1 MPLDLAR
8 RIAARLRGEPER
20 PGGHRGIGH
29 DWEREAERALAARSY
44 RIIERNFRTREGEVD
59 LIARDGD
66 VLCFVEVK
74 GRASRAF
81 GSPAEAVTL
90 EKQRRIT
97 RAAAAYLLRFRG
109 EPPTC
114 RFDVVGID
122 AAAADPESRVTI
134 LRGAFEGPLP
144 SRCR

>member
-44 RIIERNFRTREGEVD
+44 RIIERNFRTREGEID
-59 LIARDGD
+59 LIARDGE

-90 EKQRRIT
+90 EKQRRIA
-97 RAAAAYLLRFRG
+97 RAAAAYLARLRG
-109 EPPTC
+109 EPPVC
-114 RFDVVGID
+114 RFDVVCID
-122 AAAADPESRVTI
+122 AGSVDPAARVTI
-134 LRGAFEGPLP
+134 LQDAFEGPLP
-144 SRCR
+144 PRRR